1 MRGRHHAAL
10 LQKSRVGW
18 SSDARANLSH
28 VLNELVNNGPIA
40 AVGPGIEPWDGPL
53 LPHVVT
59 HDQQQRG
66 KVIEVAEQ

>member
-1 MRGRHHAAL
+1 M
-10 LQKSRVGW
+10 
-18 SSDARANLSH
+18 SH